1 MVIMAKVEFDESFG
15 IKSMSGA
22 FSRKR
27 LLDGSVVV
35 TFFTK
40 KGRMY
45 TRTYKRTAPPSAN
58 EQAARSLFSL
68 MSREVTRRINGGD
81 KRLRSEIWA
90 EVKREMNP
98 GGIPEASRK
107 HLGGNTVMM
116 KKK

>member
-1 MVIMAKVEFDESFG
+1 MAKVEFDESFG
-15 IKSMSGA
+15 IRSMSGA

-27 LLDGSVVV
+27 LQDGSVVV

-45 TRTYKRTAPPSAN
+45 TRTYKRTAPPSEN
-58 EQAARSLFSL
+58 EQATRSLFSL
-68 MSREVTRRINGGD
+68 MSREVARRINGGD
-81 KRLRSEIWA
+81 KRPKSDIWA
-90 EVKREMNP
+90 EVKREMHL
-98 GGIPEASRK
+98 GSISEASRR

>member
-1 MVIMAKVEFDESFG
+1 MARVEFDEFLG

-27 LLDGSVVV
+27 LNDGSVVV

-45 TRTYKRTAPPSAN
+45 TRTYSRTNPPTKN
-58 EQAARSLFSL
+58 EQAARSRFSV
-68 MSREVTRRINGGD
+68 MASEVARRINSGD
-81 KRLRSEIWA
+81 KRPKSVIWA
-90 EVKREMNP
+90 EVKREMQD
-98 GGIPEASRK
+98 GGITEASTGQV
-107 HLGGNTVMM
+107 GGNTLMM